1 MSAQKAP
8 VVVPAGR
15 LEAIVRAIFSSL
27 GSSERE
33 AGLIARHLVEANLRG
48 HDSHGIGMI
57 PAYVAN
63 GLSGHMVLNN
73 SLATV
78 LNSGTLL
85 ICDGGQGAGQVMA
98 HDAMALGIERAR
110 EHGSCIL
117 GLRNSHHIGRIGHW
131 AEQSVAA
138 GLVSIH
144 FVNVV
149 SEPAVVPF
157 GGTQPRMGTNP
168 FAIGIPRPGSDP
180 IILDFATSRWAVG
193 KIRVAFNKGEAIPE
207 GYLLDAQGRPTTNPG
222 DLFTSPP
229 GGLLTFGEHK
239 GWGMS
244 LACELLAAA
253 LTGGKTQTGPRASPA
268 ILNSMLAVIVSP
280 DRLGTAGPFAES
292 LENVVRWVQ
301 SENGAG
307 GAQVRLAGDPER
319 ETRARRLAEG
329 IPVDPSTWDLVL
341 TAGEQAGLTRE
352 AVDAIR

>member
-15 LEAIVRAIFSSL
+15 LEAIVRAIFASL
-27 GSSERE
+27 GSSDRE

-57 PAYVAN
+57 PAYVTN
-63 GLSGHMVLNN
+63 GRAGDMVVNN
-73 SLATV
+73 RLETV
-78 LNSGTLL
+78 LDTGTLL

-110 EHGSCIL
+110 EHGSCIM

-138 GLVSIH
+138 GMVSIH

-149 SEPAVVPF
+149 SEPSVVPF
-157 GGTQPRMGTNP
+157 GGTRPRMGTNP
-168 FAIGIPRPGSDP
+168 FAIGVPRPGADP
-180 IILDFATSRWAVG
+180 IVLDFATSRWAVG
-193 KIRVAFNKGEAIPE
+193 KMRVAFNKDESIPE
-207 GYLLDAQGRPTTNPG
+207 GYLLDAEGRPTTNPG
-222 DLFTSPP
+222 DLFASPP

-244 LACELLAAA
+244 LACELLGAA
-253 LTGGKTQTGPRASPA
+253 LTGGKSQTGPRASPT
-268 ILNSMLAVIVSP
+268 ILNSMLAVILDP
-280 DRLGTAGPFAES
+280 EKLGTSGAFAES

-301 SENGAG
+301 SENGS
-307 GAQVRLAGDPER
+307 GAHVRLAGDPER

-329 IPVDPSTWDLVL
+329 IPVDPSTWEFVL
-341 TAGEQAGLTRE
+341 AAGEQAGLTRD
-352 AVDAIR
+352 AVAAIR

>member
-8 VVVPAGR
+8 VVVPAAR

-27 GSSERE
+27 GSSKRE

-63 GLSGHMVLNN
+63 ARGGHMVVNGTLE
-73 SLATV
+73 TV
-78 LNSGTLL
+78 LDTGTLL
-85 ICDGGQGAGQVMA
+85 VCDGGQGAGQVMA
-98 HDAMALGIERAR
+98 HDAMALGIARAR

-117 GLRNSHHIGRIGHW
+117 GLRNSHHVGRIGHW

-149 SEPAVVPF
+149 SEPSVVPF
-157 GGTQPRMGTNP
+157 GGTRPRMGTNP
-168 FAIGIPRPGSDP
+168 FAVGIPRPGAEP

-193 KIRVAFNKGEAIPE
+193 KIRVAFNKGETIPE

-222 DLFTSPP
+222 DLFTDPP

-244 LACELLAAA
+244 LACELLGAA
-253 LTGGKTQTGPRASPA
+253 LTGGKTQTGPRASPM
-268 ILNSMLAVIVSP
+268 ILNSMFAVIVSP
-280 DRLGTAGPFAES
+280 ERLGTMGAFADS
-292 LENVVRWVQ
+292 LEAVVRWVQ
-301 SENGAG
+301 SETRDGASPI
-307 GAQVRLAGDPER
+307 RLAGDPER
-319 ETRARRLAEG
+319 ETRARRLADG
-329 IPVDPSTWDLVL
+329 IPVDPTTWDLVL
-341 TAGEQAGLTRE
+341 SAGEQAGLARD
-352 AVDAIR
+352 AVDAIT

>member
-1 MSAQKAP
+1 MSAQKAS

-15 LEAIVRAIFSSL
+15 LEAIVRAIFGAA
-27 GSSERE
+27 GSTERE
-33 AGLIARHLVEANLRG
+33 AALTARHLVEANLRG

-63 GLSGHMVLNN
+63 GRSGHMAVNN
-73 SLATV
+73 RLETV
-78 LNSGTLL
+78 LDTGTLL

-110 EHGSCIL
+110 EHGSCIM

-138 GLVSIH
+138 GMVSIH

-149 SEPAVVPF
+149 SEPSVVPF
-157 GGTQPRMGTNP
+157 GGTRPRMGTNP
-168 FAIGIPRPGSDP
+168 FAIGVPRPGADP
-180 IILDFATSRWAVG
+180 IVLDFATSRWAVG
-193 KIRVAFNKGEAIPE
+193 KMRVAFNKGETIPE
-207 GYLLDAQGRPTTNPG
+207 GYLLDAAGRPTTNPG
-222 DLFTSPP
+222 DLFATPP

-244 LACELLAAA
+244 LACELLGAA
-253 LTGGKTQTGPRASPA
+253 LTGGKSQTGPRASPA

-280 DRLGTAGPFAES
+280 DRLGTSGAFSDS
-292 LENVVRWVQ
+292 LEDVVRWVQ
-301 SENGAG
+301 AENEAGAR
-307 GAQVRLAGDPER
+307 VRLAGDPER

-329 IPVDPSTWDLVL
+329 IPVDPSTWEFVL
-341 TAGEQAGLTRE
+341 AAGEQAGLTRD

>member
-1 MSAQKAP
+1 MQAQKAP

-15 LEAIVRAIFSSL
+15 LEAIVRAIFASL

-57 PAYVAN
+57 PAYVTN
-63 GLSGHMVLNN
+63 GRSGDMVVNN
-73 SLATV
+73 RLETV
-78 LNSGTLL
+78 LDTGTLL

-110 EHGSCIL
+110 EHGSCIM

-138 GLVSIH
+138 GMVSIH

-149 SEPAVVPF
+149 SEPSVVPF
-157 GGTQPRMGTNP
+157 GGTRPRMGTNP
-168 FAIGIPRPGSDP
+168 FAIGVPRPGADP
-180 IILDFATSRWAVG
+180 IVLDFATSRWAVG
-193 KIRVAFNKGEAIPE
+193 KMRVAFNKGESIPE
-207 GYLLDAQGRPTTNPG
+207 GYLLDAEGRPTTNPG
-222 DLFTSPP
+222 DLFASPP

-244 LACELLAAA
+244 LACELLGAA
-253 LTGGKTQTGPRASPA
+253 LTGGKSQTGPRASPA

-280 DRLGTAGPFAES
+280 DRLGTSGAFSDS
-292 LENVVRWVQ
+292 LEDVVRWVQ
-301 SENGAG
+301 SENEAGAG
-307 GAQVRLAGDPER
+307 VRLAGDPER

-329 IPVDPSTWDLVL
+329 IPVDPSTWEVVL
-341 TAGEQAGLTRE
+341 AAGEQAGLTRD